1 MIASSCKP
9 FVNEPSLNDHKQ
21 VYDISS
27 FSFESFVDF
36 VFNLFLLLVHHS
48 IRSSQKLNIF
58 YSKLF
63 PKTMDLT
70 GPAQGQPQPK
80 NIRTSENRN
89 TRRVLRFGDAERS
102 SLGTIDPLFFGKSI
116 RTSFELLAQS
126 RKIPLNLTL
135 SNDQAGSLPS
145 LPGDDFWVTQ
155 SCTFFNLLYIFT

>member
-1 MIASSCKP
+1 MYSCTAYFQCLAAKHISP
-9 FVNEPSLNDHKQ
+9 FFGDFRRQAREASLNDHKQ

-36 VFNLFLLLVHHS
+36 VFNLFLLFHHS

-70 GPAQGQPQPK
+70 GSAQGKPLPK
-80 NIRTSENRN
+80 N
-89 TRRVLRFGDAERS
+89 
-102 SLGTIDPLFFGKSI
+102 I

-126 RKIPLNLTL
+126 RKLPLNLTL